1 MSKRTHSFIWGGL
14 GGALF
19 IALGLYSSISTG
31 DFSNLGIFAVLGLM
45 VFSLISCLIL
55 QNNFIGDMIAEIFS
69 WGFVTM
75 PGLIFTLDLD
85 GLLWLITVKLL
96 FWILGFILAAICGIL
111 AIVLALIVSV
121 FVYPF
126 ALYKNIK
133 HGEADVI

>member
-14 GGALF
+14 GGAVF
-19 IALGLYSSISTG
+19 IALGLFSSLSDG
-31 DFSNLGIFAVLGLM
+31 DFSLFGGYCALGVMAFT
-45 VFSLISCLIL
+45 LISCLIL
-55 QNNFIGDMIAEIFS
+55 GNNFIGDMIAEIFS

-85 GLLWLITVKLL
+85 GIIWLLTVKLL
-96 FWILGFILAAICGIL
+96 FWILGFILAALCGIL
-111 AIVLALIVSV
+111 AIVLGLVVSV

-133 HGEADVI
+133 HGETDNI

>member
-1 MSKRTHSFIWGGL
+1 MSNRTLSFIWGGI
-14 GGALF
+14 GGGIF
-19 IALGLYSSISTG
+19 VALGIYSSISTG
-31 DFSNLGIFAVLGLM
+31 DFSTLGIFAVLGLM

-55 QNNFIGDMIAEIFS
+55 RNNFIGDMIVEIFS

-85 GLLWLITVKLL
+85 GILWLLTVKLL
-96 FWILGFILAAICGIL
+96 FWILGFILAALCGIL

-133 HGEADVI
+133 HGEADVV